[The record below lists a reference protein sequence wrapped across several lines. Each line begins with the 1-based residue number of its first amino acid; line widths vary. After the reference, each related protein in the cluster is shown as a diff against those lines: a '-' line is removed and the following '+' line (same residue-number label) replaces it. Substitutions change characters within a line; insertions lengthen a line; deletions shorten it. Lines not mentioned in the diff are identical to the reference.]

1 MNMPH
6 SSKHKPIVSVWVSQL
21 CVCVCECVFRSLYEM
36 MSGRYTWE
44 IFKCAQHF
52 YCFHLPET
60 SEGQS
65 SGRRG
70 GAYVRGVWYGVGWW
84 GYHWHRNGMSNVPSL
99 CWRHFR
105 LPHRVTT
112 HERSWRITVKAPAP
126 KMGYLPRLAKL
137 ARNLFIE
144 ETSACEMVQW
154 HKKWRAHRIE
164 ECTVGILA

>member
-21 CVCVCECVFRSLYEM
+21 CVCVCVSVFSVA
-36 MSGRYTWE
+36 YTKWCPVGILE
-44 IFKCAQHF
+44 KFLSVRNTFTAFTYPKRARA
-52 YCFHLPET
+52 
-60 SEGQS
+60 S
-65 SGRRG
+65 RVG
-70 GAYVRGVWYGVGWW
+70 GDGGLRQGVWWGVGWW

-164 ECTVGILA
+164 ECTVGMLA